1 MATLFWADGGRWK
14 RMQQKA
20 WRKQIL
26 EVQTWGHVKGP
37 AGAFMCE
44 TRDLGIKWPHWHTLL
59 FEGQV
64 VLDMRVVCPQHVK
77 KMLLKQARMV
87 HWKRWAAKRGEELK
101 EEVRLEPI
109 QAVLR
114 RKTNEA

>member
-1 MATLFWADGGRWK
+1 
-14 RMQQKA
+14 
-20 WRKQIL
+20 
-26 EVQTWGHVKGP
+26 
-37 AGAFMCE
+37 
-44 TRDLGIKWPHWHTLL
+44 
-59 FEGQV
+59 
-64 VLDMRVVCPQHVK
+64 MRVVCPQHVK

-87 HWKRWAAKRGEELK
+87 HWKRWAAKRECEELK